1 MREGR
6 LETGQTIFPN
16 TPSEPMR
23 LAVLLVLLLPML
35 AACRAPETEGV
46 ELRPD
51 TLAVAPRLSADTT
64 ALREI
69 LDDVPSAFVV
79 VDTSHRDTVAFG
91 DISVRTLP
99 ASTYKIPHSLLAFT
113 LGRDTTTAF
122 VYDAARD
129 PKQDWWPDDWAQD
142 QTLATAFRRSVVWVY
157 QDLAR
162 QIGRDTAQAWLD
174 SLHYGNRTIGPA
186 VDRYWLDG
194 SLQISPLEQVSFLT
208 RLFAR
213 QLPATPAQ
221 HDALVRL
228 MRLRT
233 GKDWVIYGKTGTSGP
248 TGPDST
254 EVVAWLVGGVRVGAT
269 DDSTGFVYP
278 FALRIRSRADAETWS
293 RTERLDRVE
302 RLLRVAGLIG
312 D

>member
-1 MREGR
+1 
-6 LETGQTIFPN
+6 
-16 TPSEPMR
+16 MR
-23 LAVLLVLLLPML
+23 LAVLAVLLLPAF
-35 AACRAPETEGV
+35 AACRAPDTEGV
-46 ELRPD
+46 EALPD

-69 LDDVPSAFVV
+69 LDGIPGAFAV
-79 VDTSHRDTVAFG
+79 VDTSRRDTLALG
-91 DISVRTLP
+91 DVHARTLP
-99 ASTYKIPHSLLAFT
+99 ASTYKIPHTLLALT
-113 LGRDTTTAF
+113 LGRDTTTTF

-129 PKQDWWPDDWAQD
+129 PKQDWWPGDWAEN
-142 QTLATAFRRSVVWVY
+142 QTLATAFRRSVVWAY

-174 SLHYGNRTIGPA
+174 SLAYGNRTIGPK
-186 VDRYWLDG
+186 VDTYWLDG
-194 SLQISPLEQVSFLT
+194 SLQISPLEQVGFVS

-221 HDALVRL
+221 HDALIRL
-228 MRLRT
+228 MRLRA

-248 TGPDST
+248 DS
-254 EVVAWLVGGVRVGAT
+254 VAAVAWLVGALRVGAS

-278 FALRIRSRADAETWS
+278 FVLRIRPRTDAEAWS

-302 RLLRVAGLIG
+302 RLLRTAGLIEG
-312 D
+312 